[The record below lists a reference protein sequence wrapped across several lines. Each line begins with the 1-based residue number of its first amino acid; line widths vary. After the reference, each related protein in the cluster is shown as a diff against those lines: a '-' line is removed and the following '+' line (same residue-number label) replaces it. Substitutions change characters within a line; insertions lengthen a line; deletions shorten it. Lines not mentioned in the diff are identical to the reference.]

1 MTSHLNIDVAIT
13 DEVWSSAGLDLDA
26 ICAAAISSVETSLIR
41 KDASE
46 LSIAFVDD
54 AAIQVLN
61 QTYRDKDKPT
71 NVLSFPMDGP
81 MLGDIVLAR
90 ETIVAEAALQSKTLP
105 DHLSHLIIHGLLHL
119 LGYDHETDEQAAEM
133 ESLEINALK
142 RLGIDNPYDFPDL
155 GAETK

>member
-1 MTSHLNIDVAIT
+1 MTSPLNIDVAIT
-13 DEVWSSAGLDLDA
+13 DEVWSSTGLDLDA
-26 ICAAAISSVETSLIR
+26 ICGAAISSVETSLIR
-41 KDASE
+41 NDASE

-90 ETIVAEAALQSKTLP
+90 ETIAAEAALQSKTLS